1 MVRIFKK
8 RRNLLVEGLNK
19 INGIRCVLPEGAF
32 YLMPRIEHPGMSG
45 IEYTEKLLEEEGVC
59 LLPGCSFGQHGSNFK
74 RISYSATTTE
84 MIGESLKKMGN
95 FHKRYF

>member
-1 MVRIFKK
+1 
-8 RRNLLVEGLNK
+8 
-19 INGIRCVLPEGAF
+19 
-32 YLMPRIEHPGMSG
+32 MSG

-84 MIGESLKKMGN
+84 MIEESLAKIEK
-95 FHKRYF
+95 FHKVYF